1 MARKL
6 VLHCR
11 GIDAPPSGSPSN
23 GITLHFATLE
33 DLSQRQ
39 HELEALL
46 DRHERDRAARFVH
59 DKDRLRYVL
68 GHGFMREVLSA
79 ASGVPATSIDFT
91 RGPFGKPS
99 MNGADFHFNFSDTKD
114 AVLIGI
120 GPEELGV
127 DLETMERR
135 VDHER
140 VAEHY
145 FTPEEVREMERA
157 SDKAQVSSAKVQEP
171 SFKAQASNFKLQRA
185 ERAAKG
191 EDAGKRRF
199 LEFWTRKEAVLKAS
213 GVGIMDDLKVL
224 RVQDGMHEIHIAHE
238 EFIRMA
244 AAQYHISTFALGTS
258 HVISVASSIERPLA
272 LIPPRRTGD
281 GN

>member
-1 MARKL
+1 MVRKL

-11 GIDAPPSGSPSN
+11 TIDAPGSGTAPGGN
-23 GITLHFATLE
+23 DIALHFATLE
-33 DLSQRQ
+33 ALEPRL

-46 DRHERDRAARFVH
+46 DGHERDRAARFVH
-59 DKDRLRYVL
+59 DRDRMRYVL
-68 GHGFMREVLSA
+68 GHGFMREVLSRVT
-79 ASGVPATSIDFT
+79 GIPGDQIEFM
-91 RGPFGKPS
+91 RGPFGKPI
-99 MNGADFHFNFSDTKD
+99 MNGTDLHFNFSDTKD

-127 DLETMERR
+127 DLETMDRR

-145 FTPEEVREMERA
+145 FTPEEVKEI
-157 SDKAQVSSAKVQEP
+157 QGSAVNVDQ
-171 SFKAQASNFKLQRA
+171 
-185 ERAAKG
+185 
-191 EDAGKRRF
+191 KRMF
-199 LEFWTRKEAVLKAS
+199 LDFWTRKEAVLKAS

-224 RVQDGMHEIHIAHE
+224 RVQDGSHAIDIAHE

-244 AAQYHISTFALGTS
+244 AAQYHISTFALGATHIAS
-258 HVISVASSIERPLA
+258 IALPQVRSVYLT
-272 LIPPRRTGD
+272 PPRRTGD

>member
-11 GIDAPPSGSPSN
+11 SIDLPASGAPGN
-23 GITLHFATLE
+23 GIALHFATLE
-33 DLSQRQ
+33 DLSRRRD
-39 HELEALL
+39 ELNALL
-46 DRHERDRAARFVH
+46 DRHEQDRAARFVH

-79 ASGVPATSIDFT
+79 VSGVPAERIGFT
-91 RGPFGKPS
+91 RGPFGKPR
-99 MNGADFHFNFSDTKD
+99 MDGADLHFNFSDTKD

-145 FTPEEVREMERA
+145 FTPEEVQEIQDPRPKSEGPDAA
-157 SDKAQVSSAKVQEP
+157 SEQDD
-171 SFKAQASNFKLQRA
+171 L
-185 ERAAKG
+185 
-191 EDAGKRRF
+191 GKRRF

-224 RVQDGMHEIHIAHE
+224 RVQDGTHEISIAHE

-244 AAQYHISTFALGTS
+244 AAHYHISTFALGAA
-258 HVISVASSIERPLA
+258 HVLSVASVPDAGLQ
-272 LIPPRRTGD
+272 LIRV
-281 GN
+281 

>member
-11 GIDAPPSGSPSN
+11 SIDLPASGAPGN
-23 GITLHFATLE
+23 GIALHFATLE
-33 DLSQRQ
+33 DLSRR
-39 HELEALL
+39 HDELNALL
-46 DRHERDRAARFVH
+46 DRHEQDRAARFVH
-59 DKDRLRYVL
+59 GKDRLRYVL
-68 GHGFMREVLSA
+68 GHGFLREVLCA
-79 ASGVPATSIDFT
+79 ASGIPADSIDYT

-99 MNGADFHFNFSDTKD
+99 MAGVDFHFNFSDTKD

-145 FTPEEVREMERA
+145 FTPQEVREIDEAR
-157 SDKAQVSSAKVQEP
+157 D
-171 SFKAQASNFKLQRA
+171 
-185 ERAAKG
+185 
-191 EDAGKRRF
+191 DALRKRRF

-224 RVQDGMHEIHIAHE
+224 RVQDGMHEIDIAHE

-244 AAQYHISTFALGTS
+244 AAHYHISTFALGKA
-258 HVISVASSIERPLA
+258 HVVSVSCASERPLV
-272 LIPPRRTGD
+272 LIPPRRSGD

>member
-6 VLHCR
+6 VLHCCSIDVPVSGAADH
-11 GIDAPPSGSPSN
+11 GIM
-23 GITLHFATLE
+23 LHFATLE
-33 DLSQRQ
+33 DLSRRQ
-39 HELEALL
+39 NELEALL

-79 ASGVPATSIDFT
+79 ASGVPANSIDFT
-91 RGPFGKPS
+91 RGPHGKPS
-99 MNGADFHFNFSDTKD
+99 MNGSDFHFNFSDTKD

-145 FTPEEVREMERA
+145 FTPEEVQEIGRA
-157 SDKAQVSSAKVQEP
+157 SDKAQVSSAKIQVVGDAAP
-171 SFKAQASNFKLQRA
+171 GS
-185 ERAAKG
+185 ERS
-191 EDAGKRRF
+191 KRRF

-224 RVQDGMHEIHIAHE
+224 RVQDGTHDIPIAHQ

-244 AAQYHISTFALGTS
+244 AVQYNVSTFALGKS
-258 HVISVASSIERPLA
+258 HVISVASSAARTLT

>member
-11 GIDAPPSGSPSN
+11 RIDVPASGAADN
-23 GITLHFATLE
+23 GIALHFATLE
-33 DLSQRQ
+33 DLSSRQ
-39 HELEALL
+39 HELEVLL

-79 ASGVPATSIDFT
+79 ASGVPANGIDFT

-99 MNGADFHFNFSDTKD
+99 MDGADFHFNFSDTKD

-140 VAEHY
+140 VAVHY

-157 SDKAQVSSAKVQEP
+157 SAKAQVSRAKVQGGGDAAP
-171 SFKAQASNFKLQRA
+171 AS
-185 ERAAKG
+185 E
-191 EDAGKRRF
+191 ESKRRF

-224 RVQDGMHEIHIAHE
+224 HVQDGVHRVDIAHD
-238 EFIRMA
+238 EFVRMA
-244 AAQYHISTFALGTS
+244 SAQYHISTFALGTS
-258 HVISVASSIERPLA
+258 HVISVASSAERPLT
-272 LIPPRRTGD
+272 LTLPRRTGD